1 MKSKKMKVLAVLMA
15 LGMMACVLAGCGG
28 GDSGGSGD
36 SGQQVKVWKLAHEE
50 NEGEMMD
57 IYAKAF
63 KSALEEVSGGAVTLD
78 LYPNGT
84 LGDNQD
90 LFDSVVNGTVDF
102 CITDP
107 GWVQTSIPEVG
118 IFSLHFFF
126 PADIADYDKLCEK
139 AAAGESEGFK
149 MIDELY
155 AGLGVTNLQWFPE
168 GGNAWTCKKALKTP
182 EDFKGVKFRTMASS
196 IISESYNAYGAN
208 AVMISYTELY
218 SALQLGT
225 AEGQVNPVFAIN
237 SNSYYEVQDYLMLA
251 YPDTFIG
258 CLNANT
264 AFYDSLTD
272 EEKAWIDEANKMA
285 YEEYI
290 SQRDGI
296 NEQAIAD
303 MEATGQIEIIEFTD
317 EMREPFKK
325 IAEENRDIFLSTCDD
340 GQDVMDAF
348 QKDFDAL

>member
-1 MKSKKMKVLAVLMA
+1 MKNKKMRVLAVLMV
-15 LGMMACVLAGCGG
+15 LGMLACTLAGCGG
-28 GDSGGSGD
+28 SSDGGSGD
-36 SGQQVKVWKLAHEE
+36 SGDVTVWRLAHEE

-63 KSALEEVSGGAVTLD
+63 ASALNEVSGGQIQLD

-90 LFDSVVNGTVDF
+90 LFDSVVNGSVDF

-107 GWVQTSIPEVG
+107 GWVQTTLPEVG

-126 PADIADYDKLCEK
+126 PSDITRFDALCEK
-139 AAAGESEGFK
+139 ATIGESEGFA

-155 AGLGVTNLQWFPE
+155 AGLGVTNLLWFPE
-168 GGNAWTCKKALKTP
+168 GGNAWTATKKIEAP

-196 IISESYNAYGAN
+196 IISDSYNSYGAD

-225 AEGQVNPVFAIN
+225 ADGQVNPVFAIN
-237 SNSYYEVQDYLMLA
+237 SNSFYEVQDYLMLA
-251 YPDTFIG
+251 YPDIFIG

-272 EEKAWIDEANKMA
+272 EQREWIDEAKVMA

-303 MEATGQIEIIEFTD
+303 MEATGEIEIVEYTD
-317 EMREPFKK
+317 EMRAPFQK
-325 IAEENRDIFLSTCDD
+325 IAEENRNIFTDTCDD
-340 GQDVMDAF
+340 AQDIMDAF
-348 QKDFDAL
+348 QRDFEAL

>member
-28 GDSGGSGD
+28 GDAGSGD
-36 SGQQVKVWKLAHEE
+36 GGQATKVWKLAHEE

-90 LFDSVVNGTVDF
+90 LFDSVVNGSVDF

-126 PADIADYDKLCEK
+126 PADITEYDKLCEK
-139 AAAGESEGFK
+139 AATGESEGFK

-168 GGNAWTCKKALKTP
+168 GGNAWTCKKAIKTP

-196 IISESYNAYGAN
+196 IISDSYNAYGAD

-225 AEGQVNPVFAIN
+225 ADGQVNPVFAIN
-237 SNSYYEVQDYLMLA
+237 SNSFYEVQDYLMLA

-303 MEATGQIEIIEFTD
+303 MEATGEIEVIDYTD

-325 IAEENRDIFLSTCDD
+325 IAEENRDIFTKTCDD
-340 GQDVMDAF
+340 AQDVMDAF

>member
-50 NEGEMMD
+50 NEGEMME
-57 IYAKAF
+57 IYSKAF

-90 LFDSVVNGTVDF
+90 LFDSVVNGSVDF

-126 PADIADYDKLCEK
+126 PADITDYDKLCEK

-168 GGNAWTCKKALKTP
+168 GGNAWTCKKAIKSP
-182 EDFKGVKFRTMASS
+182 ADIKGVKFRTMASS
-196 IISESYNAYGAN
+196 IISDSYNAYGAD

-225 AEGQVNPVFAIN
+225 ADGQVNPVFAIN
-237 SNSYYEVQDYLMLA
+237 SNSFYEVQDYLMLA

-290 SQRDGI
+290 SQRDSI

-325 IAEENRDIFLSTCDD
+325 IAEENRDIFTKTCDD
-340 GQDVMDAF
+340 AQDVMDAF

>member
-1 MKSKKMKVLAVLMA
+1 MKSKKMRVLAVLMA

-28 GDSGGSGD
+28 GDAGSGD
-36 SGQQVKVWKLAHEE
+36 GGQATKVWKLAHEE

-90 LFDSVVNGTVDF
+90 LFDSVVNGSVDF

-126 PADIADYDKLCEK
+126 PADITDYDKLCEK

-168 GGNAWTCKKALKTP
+168 GGNAWTC
-182 EDFKGVKFRTMASS
+182 
-196 IISESYNAYGAN
+196 
-208 AVMISYTELY
+208 
-218 SALQLGT
+218 
-225 AEGQVNPVFAIN
+225 
-237 SNSYYEVQDYLMLA
+237 
-251 YPDTFIG
+251 
-258 CLNANT
+258 
-264 AFYDSLTD
+264 
-272 EEKAWIDEANKMA
+272 
-285 YEEYI
+285 
-290 SQRDGI
+290 
-296 NEQAIAD
+296 
-303 MEATGQIEIIEFTD
+303 
-317 EMREPFKK
+317 
-325 IAEENRDIFLSTCDD
+325 
-340 GQDVMDAF
+340 
-348 QKDFDAL
+348 

>member
-1 MKSKKMKVLAVLMA
+1 MKSMKLKVLAVLMA
-15 LGMMACVLAGCGG
+15 LGMIGCVFAGCGG
-28 GDSGGSGD
+28 GDAASGD
-36 SGQQVKVWKLAHEE
+36 GGQATKVWKLAHEE

-63 KSALEEVSGGAVTLD
+63 ASALEEVSGGTITLD

-118 IFSLHFFF
+118 IFNLHFFF
-126 PADIADYDKLCEK
+126 PSDITQFDKLCEM
-139 AAAGESEGFK
+139 AAAGESEGFA
-149 MIDELY
+149 MIDEYY

-168 GGNAWTCKKALKTP
+168 GGNAWTAKKAIEKP

-196 IISESYNAYGAN
+196 TISDSYKAYGAD

-225 AEGQVNPVFAIN
+225 ADGQVNPVFAIN
-237 SNSYYEVQDYLMLA
+237 SNSFYEVQDYLMLA

-264 AFYDSLTD
+264 AFWDSLTD
-272 EEKAWIDEANKMA
+272 EEKEWIKQANEMA

-290 SQRDGI
+290 SQRDSI
-296 NEQAIAD
+296 NEDAIQAMRD
-303 MEATGQIEIIEFTD
+303 SGEIEVIEFTD
-317 EMREPFKK
+317 EMRAPFKA
-325 IAEENRDIFLSTCDD
+325 IAEKNRTIYTDTTDNAKA
-340 GQDVMDAF
+340 VMDAF
-348 QKDFDAL
+348 QNDFDKL

>member
-28 GDSGGSGD
+28 DSGGSGD
-36 SGQQVKVWKLAHEE
+36 NGQQVKVWKLAHEE

-57 IYAKAF
+57 IYSKAF

-107 GWVQTSIPEVG
+107 GWVQTSIPEAGV
-118 IFSLHFFF
+118 FSLHFFF

-155 AGLGVTNLQWFPE
+155 AGLGVTDLQWFPE

-196 IISESYNAYGAN
+196 IVSESYNAYGAN

-325 IAEENRDIFLSTCDD
+325 IAEENRDIFLKTCD
-340 GQDVMDAF
+340 GAQDVMDAF

>member
-28 GDSGGSGD
+28 GSDSGSGE
-36 SGQQVKVWKLAHEE
+36 SGGTVVWTLAHEE
-50 NEGEMMD
+50 NDGEMMD

-63 KSALEEVSGGAVTLD
+63 ADALNEVSGGQVQLD
-78 LYPNGT
+78 IYPNGT

-126 PADIADYDKLCEK
+126 PSDITDYDKLCEK

-196 IISESYNAYGAN
+196 IISDSYNAYGAD

-225 AEGQVNPVFAIN
+225 ADGQVNPVFAIN

-285 YEEYI
+285 YEEYS

-325 IAEENRDIFLSTCDD
+325 IAEDNRDIYLKTCDG